1 MNTKTIKLRTVA
13 LNFPRI
19 VAVFIVYAKAIY
31 LAMFDNPI
39 FTASAV
45 KVANLIADIIA
56 LEIAEAGFKR
66 KKPTHTISERN
77 RALEKVKADLRSLRN
92 HVQELADADPVNA
105 ESIIESAG
113 MSSKAQAIHGKQ
125 QNTAK
130 DGVESG
136 SVELRAEGA
145 GPHNWRISTDGIEWT
160 LLSSSRRARKTVK
173 DLKPGIIYYFQNQRM
188 LPNDAESEWSQ
199 SVKIMVR

>member
-1 MNTKTIKLRTVA
+1 MSTNTIKLRTVV

-19 VAVFIVYAKAIY
+19 IAVFIVYAKAIY
-31 LAMFDNPI
+31 LAMFENPI
-39 FTASAV
+39 FAASAA
-45 KVANLIADIIA
+45 KVANLYLDITA

-66 KKPTHTISERN
+66 SKPTHTISERN
-77 RALEKVKADLRSLRN
+77 GALEKVKADLRSLRN
-92 HVQELADADPVNA
+92 DVQELANADPANA

-113 MSSKAQAIHGKQ
+113 MSVKGETIHGKQ

-136 SVELRAEGA
+136 SVDLKGEGA
-145 GPHNWRISTDGIEWT
+145 GPHDWRISTDDLTWT
-160 LLSSSRRARKTVK
+160 LLSASHNAKKTVTG
-173 DLKPGIIYYFQNQRM
+173 LIPGKYYYFQNRKW
-188 LPNDAESEWSQ
+188 LPNGEECEWSQ

>member
-1 MNTKTIKLRTVA
+1 MVAILITVV

-19 VAVFIVYAKAIY
+19 IAVFIVYSKAIY
-31 LAMFDNPI
+31 LAMFENPI
-39 FTASAV
+39 FAASAA
-45 KVANLIADIIA
+45 KVTNLIDDITD

-66 KKPTHTISERN
+66 TKPTHTISERN
-77 RALEKVKADLRSLRN
+77 GALEKVKADLRSLRN
-92 HVQELADADPVNA
+92 DVQELADADPVNA

-113 MSSKAQAIHGKQ
+113 MSSKTQAIHGKQ

-136 SVELRAEGA
+136 SVELTAEGA
-145 GPHNWRISTDGIEWT
+145 DPHNWRISTDGIEWM
-160 LLSSSRRARKTVK
+160 LISSSRRARKTVK
-173 DLKPGIIYYFQNQRM
+173 GLKPGIIYYFQNQRM

-199 SVKIMVR
+199 SVKMMVR

>member
-1 MNTKTIKLRTVA
+1 MNTKTIKLRTVV

-45 KVANLIADIIA
+45 KVTKLIDDITD

-66 KKPTHTISERN
+66 TKPTHTISERN
-77 RALEKVKADLRSLRN
+77 AALEKVKADLRSLRN
-92 HVQELADADPVNA
+92 DVQELASADPRNA

-113 MSSKAQAIHGKQ
+113 MSSKSQALHGKQ
-125 QNTAK
+125 QNTVK

-136 SVELRAEGA
+136 SVKLTAEGA
-145 GPHNWRISTDGIEWT
+145 GPHNWRISTDEIEWT

-173 DLKPGIIYYFQNQRM
+173 GLKPGIIYYFQNQRM
-188 LPNDAESEWSQ
+188 LPHDAECEWSQ